1 DAVARCRSQ
10 GNRQG
15 TAMKAF
21 LLAAGLGTRL
31 RPLTDH
37 TPKCMIPIG
46 DQPLLDIWLDALA
59 KAGVD
64 EVLINLHHLAHV
76 VRTHLAARGGPPSVR
91 LVEEP
96 RLLGSA
102 GPLPANRGFVAGEPM
117 FLAVYADNLTDFDLR
132 VLVDAHRDGGAIA
145 TLSLF
150 RAPRPRECG
159 IVEVQ
164 DGRVIGFVEK
174 PANPRGDLANAG
186 MYAFHPSVLD
196 LIAEPAAAAPL
207 DIGYHLLPR
216 LVGRARTVTL
226 DGSYCIDIGTP
237 AALERARDDWQG
249 RHPS

>member
-1 DAVARCRSQ
+1 
-10 GNRQG
+10 
-15 TAMKAF
+15 MKAF

-76 VRTHLAARGGPPSVR
+76 VRTHVAARGGPPQVR

-96 RLLGSA
+96 ELLGSA
-102 GPLPANRGFVAGEPM
+102 GTLLANRGFVAGEPM

-132 VLVDAHRDGGAIA
+132 VLVDAHREGGAIA

-150 RAPRPRECG
+150 RSPRPQECG
-159 IVEVQ
+159 IVDVQ
-164 DGRVIGFVEK
+164 DGHVVGFVEK

-207 DIGYHLLPR
+207 AATPKAATPKDIGYHLLPR
-216 LVGRARTVTL
+216 LVGRARAVAL
-226 DGSYCIDIGTP
+226 DGSYFIDIGTP
-237 AALERARDDWQG
+237 AALERARNDWQG
-249 RHPS
+249 RHAS